1 MYNSK
6 HCVRNCRYNDGIS
19 NVNSSYFYGHLII
32 VIYSSVY
39 IYFLKFEFKYL
50 VKQLRL

>member
-6 HCVRNCRYNDGIS
+6 HCVRNCMYNDGIS

-32 VIYSSVY
+32 VILY
-39 IYFLKFEFKYL
+39 IYIFFKFEFKYL